1 MTEFKATRE
10 EHRKIGKRVAAA
22 LSPVEETD
30 TGLKLEPATTGR
42 AGITLVP
49 PPLAQQ
55 EVGRLVGHFRQGL
68 SSAPRVNLMGD
79 GLGYL
84 VFGVQ
89 LAILWNVSNEI
100 GSNSE
105 NPDANQRIY
114 ESAWAT
120 AAAGFLA
127 SQGIM
132 DTAYGA
138 RARACLLYTSDAA
151 DE

>member
-1 MTEFKATRE
+1 MKQLQNQHDVAKSTHGHLSEKAQGLVAEFKATRE
-10 EHRKIGKRVAAA
+10 EHREIGKRVAAA

-68 SSAPRVNLMGD
+68 DSAPRVNLMGD
-79 GLGYL
+79 GLGVL

-89 LAILWNVSNEI
+89 LAFFN
-100 GSNSE
+100 G
-105 NPDANQRIY
+105 
-114 ESAWAT
+114 
-120 AAAGFLA
+120 
-127 SQGIM
+127 
-132 DTAYGA
+132 
-138 RARACLLYTSDAA
+138 
-151 DE
+151 